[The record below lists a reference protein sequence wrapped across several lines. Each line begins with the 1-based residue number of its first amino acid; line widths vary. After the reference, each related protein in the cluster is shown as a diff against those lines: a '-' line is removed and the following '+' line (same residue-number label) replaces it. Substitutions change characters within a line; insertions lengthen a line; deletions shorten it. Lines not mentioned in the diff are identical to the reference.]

1 MLENASFEEEQNQVQ
16 KSRKIYETLI
26 TEVAPGH
33 IKSMLAYVSFERRMN
48 NNEKAKDLFFKAFNS
63 SMAKADAKAI
73 TYVSMLYA
81 RFLAFECNDV
91 ERACDI
97 FK

>member
-63 SMAKADAKAI
+63 SMAKADVKAI